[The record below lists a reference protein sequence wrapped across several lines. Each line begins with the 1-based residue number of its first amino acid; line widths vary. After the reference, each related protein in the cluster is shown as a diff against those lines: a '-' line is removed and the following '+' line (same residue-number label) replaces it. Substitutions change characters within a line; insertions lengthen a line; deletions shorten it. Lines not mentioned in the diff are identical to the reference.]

1 MNNTDQNYYVLLTES
16 ELFALRVAVEH
27 YKNVPESHSMY
38 NSGIMSEQ
46 NQHSKSIDSVEYKL
60 DREWML

>member
-1 MNNTDQNYYVLLTES
+1 MNNTNQGYYVLLTES

-27 YKNVPESHSMY
+27 YKNVAQSNSAY
-38 NSGIMSEQ
+38 ISGIFCEQ